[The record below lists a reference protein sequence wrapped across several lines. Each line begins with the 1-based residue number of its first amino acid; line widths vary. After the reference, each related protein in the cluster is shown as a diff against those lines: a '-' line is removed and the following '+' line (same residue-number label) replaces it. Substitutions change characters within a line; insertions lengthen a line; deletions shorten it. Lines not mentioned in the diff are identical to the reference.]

1 MAEPEEDMYGAADV
15 DDRAGGTR
23 YSLDEHNGYA
33 REPDPADDV
42 ADPHAPIDGTAVD
55 RMDQHEVT
63 ER

>member
-1 MAEPEEDMYGAADV
+1 MYGAADG
-15 DDRAGGTR
+15 DDDGVGGTR
-23 YSLDEHNGYA
+23 YSLDEPDDYA

-55 RMDQHEVT
+55 GMDQYEVT